1 MYKYTCI
8 YIYTHI
14 RMYMSVYIGTCMY
27 ICICVYIHMHIF
39 FCLSEKKKSQ
49 SNRTGIKNLVNGILE
64 SKTQFS

>member
-8 YIYTHI
+8 YIYTHT
-14 RMYMSVYIGTCMY
+14 YVYV
-27 ICICVYIHMHIF
+27 CVYRYMYVYMHMCIYTYAHIF
-39 FCLSEKKKSQ
+39 LFIREKKSQ

>member
-1 MYKYTCI
+1 
-8 YIYTHI
+8 
-14 RMYMSVYIGTCMY
+14 MYMSVYIGTCMY